1 MKPVGLILTAAALL
15 AWSGCGT
22 AIMRNYSN
30 RVIGADGQVI
40 TLNQIQRIVDD
51 PNLDDEGRWQQIRD
65 LGIED
70 EKLIEALLE
79 L

>member
-1 MKPVGLILTAAALL
+1 MKPLGLIVTAVALL

-22 AIMRNYSN
+22 AITRNYSN
-30 RVIGADGQVI
+30 RIIGADGQVI
-40 TLNQIQRIVDD
+40 TLDPIQRIVDD
-51 PNLDDEGRWQQIRD
+51 PNLDDDGRRQHLRD

-70 EKLIEALLE
+70 EELIEALLA

>member
-1 MKPVGLILTAAALL
+1 MKPVGLILTAVALL

-30 RVIGADGQVI
+30 RIIGADGQVI
-40 TLNQIQRIVDD
+40 TLSQIQRIVDD
-51 PNLDDEGRWQQIRD
+51 PNLDDDGRRRQMRD

-70 EKLIEALLE
+70 EELIEALLA